1 MLYETGQ
8 KACDLDFFISNP
20 FHCRKCKLEGELQKD
35 DDMYSVTYAMVNDFG
50 DTEQW
55 IVTSSDMLSFARQVA
70 QAMVSVGIVTRAYYH
85 SSI

>member
-1 MLYETGQ
+1 M
-8 KACDLDFFISNP
+8 
-20 FHCRKCKLEGELQKD
+20 QKD

-70 QAMVSVGIVTRAYYH
+70 QAMVSVGIVTGAY
-85 SSI
+85 